1 MSTWND
7 TTTFNDKKLQIMKR
21 AQLVIADL
29 WACANASKEET
40 EFTKLEKL
48 SKVSQHSEIWS
59 NLEKLWKCNFIDIDQ
74 LTAFADYRVPQ
85 TLLESGAL
93 QYSEKLIKL
102 LKGKSRYT
110 RFN

>member
-7 TTTFNDKKLQIMKR
+7 TTSFNDKKLQIMKR

-48 SKVSQHSEIWS
+48 LKLSQHSEIWS
-59 NLEKLWKCNFIDIDQ
+59 NLGKLWKCNFIDIDQ

-102 LKGKSRYT
+102 LKG
-110 RFN
+110 